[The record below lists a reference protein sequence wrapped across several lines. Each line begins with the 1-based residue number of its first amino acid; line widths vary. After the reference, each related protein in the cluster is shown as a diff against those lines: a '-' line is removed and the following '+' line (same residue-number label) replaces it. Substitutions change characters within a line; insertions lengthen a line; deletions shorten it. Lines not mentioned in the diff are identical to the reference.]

1 MHRNSINVS
10 TKQER
15 IAALAKQS
23 PEMAFTSLAYL
34 MDIDWL
40 TEAYRRTRKDG
51 AAGVDGVTAEQ
62 YEQDLEGNL
71 RSLLD
76 RAKSGTYQA
85 PPVRR
90 VHIPKGGSST
100 ETRPLGIPTLEDKV
114 LQRAVVMLLEPIYEQ
129 DFLDC
134 SYGFRH
140 GRSAHQALKSF
151 RDQTMNRQPRG
162 GWVVE
167 VDIRK
172 FFDNLEHR
180 YLRQFLRLRVRDG
193 VLLRL
198 IDKWLKAGVM
208 EDGNVSYPDSGSP
221 QGGVVSPLI
230 SNVFLHY
237 VLDLWFEHEVKPRLR
252 SRAFLIRYADDFVI
266 GLRDYRDAQRVMEV
280 IPKRLGK
287 YGLTVHPTK
296 TKLVPFSPPSSKT
309 KDPDEPPANRPGTF
323 DLLGFTH
330 YWARSRNGYWVVKL
344 KTAADRFCRAVQSID
359 LWCRRNRHL
368 PVNQQHKKLNEKLRG
383 HYAYYGVTGNSG
395 SLARFVYEVGR
406 CWRKWLNRRNRIR
419 SMDWANYSAIRSR
432 YPLAPVRTV
441 RSMFRH
447 AANP

>member
-1 MHRNSINVS
+1 MHRNSENVS
-10 TKQER
+10 TKQKR

-40 TEAYRRTRKDG
+40 KEAYRRTRKDG
-51 AAGVDGVTAEQ
+51 AVGVDGVTAEE

-71 RSLLD
+71 HSLLD

-100 ETRPLGIPTLEDKV
+100 ETRPLGIPTLEDKI
-114 LQRAVVMLLEPIYEQ
+114 LQRAIVMLLEPIYEQ

-134 SYGFRH
+134 SYGFRP
-140 GRSAHQALKSF
+140 GRSAHQALESF
-151 RDQTMNRQPRG
+151 RDQTMTGRPKG
-162 GWVVE
+162 GWVLE

-180 YLRQFLRLRVRDG
+180 YLRQFLQLRVRDG

-208 EDGNVSYPDSGSP
+208 EDGNVCYLDSGTP

-237 VLDLWFEHEVKPRLR
+237 VLDRWFEQDVKPRLR
-252 SRAFLIRYADDFVI
+252 QPAFLIRYADDCVP
-266 GLRDYRDAQRVMEV
+266 GKAVHVMRGGPSQPACRGRLQTTLSCGSQELPWCALR
-280 IPKRLGK
+280 KR
-287 YGLTVHPTK
+287 H
-296 TKLVPFSPPSSKT
+296 
-309 KDPDEPPANRPGTF
+309 DI
-323 DLLGFTH
+323 
-330 YWARSRNGYWVVKL
+330 RSCQV
-344 KTAADRFCRAVQSID
+344 
-359 LWCRRNRHL
+359 
-368 PVNQQHKKLNEKLRG
+368 
-383 HYAYYGVTGNSG
+383 
-395 SLARFVYEVGR
+395 
-406 CWRKWLNRRNRIR
+406 RIR
-419 SMDWANYSAIRSR
+419 KTNASEPLMMCRKRNLTSKPGGSR
-432 YPLAPVRTV
+432 YPGMSSGEICLLPERRPA
-441 RSMFRH
+441 
-447 AANP
+447 